1 MAKKCKIITL
11 GRVNKRIFIIL
22 IGGVFYTGI
31 LFVEQESIIFDKGN
45 NVHPI
50 IYSIMNS
57 LSLCL
62 SFIPLIIY
70 YYKTRRK
77 NKDILAF
84 RQYSLGERESFHNL
98 KPISRTEKFLWILL
112 ASVIDFFCVLFS
124 SIFWVTNDS
133 YLSTLQINI
142 IPMAIFSYLIL
153 KMKLYKHHYLC
164 IIAVIIKSIIFSI
177 IFGTFSNIQSFTK
190 EILPLIVTFITDVVS
205 CLTFVMY
212 KYFMTIKYINP
223 YKIMFFRGL
232 IESPLSIITLVITS
246 YKFKHI
252 DDFSVFKEKANIKE
266 ILILIA
272 WIIIYFL
279 YMLIF
284 FKTIEIFNPFYLYFS
299 IILSEYIVFFISI
312 ENFEIWQIICTI
324 FLMLLCSFMILV
336 FVEII
341 ELNFCGLSKMTKDSI
356 ELRAR
361 FDSMVSEDND
371 INDIK
376 DINNC
381 CDDDETYIDL
391 KDYTFDVDQTKEKK
405 ANSDNKVE
413 NN

>member
-11 GRVNKRIFIIL
+11 GRVNKSIFIIL
-22 IGGVFYTGI
+22 LGGVVYTGL
-31 LFVEQESIIFDKGN
+31 LFVEQQSIIFDGEK

-62 SFIPLIIY
+62 SFILIIIY
-70 YYKTRRK
+70 YYKTRRQ
-77 NKDILAF
+77 NKDILVV
-84 RQYSLGERESFHNL
+84 RQYTLGERESIPNL
-98 KPISRTEKFLWILL
+98 HPISRTEKFLWILL
-112 ASVIDFFCVLFS
+112 ASVIDFFCLIFS
-124 SIFWVTNDS
+124 SIFWVTSDS

-164 IIAVIIKSIIFSI
+164 IIAVIIKSIICSI
-177 IFGTFSNIQSFTK
+177 MFGTFNNIQSFTK
-190 EILPLIVTFITDVVS
+190 EILPLIVTFITDIVS
-205 CLTFVMY
+205 CLTYVMY
-212 KYFMTIKYINP
+212 KYFMVIKYINP
-223 YKIMFFRGL
+223 YKIMFCRGI
-232 IESPLSIITLVITS
+232 IESILSIITLVITS
-246 YKFKHI
+246 NKFKHI
-252 DDFSVFKEKANIKE
+252 DDFSVFKEKANAKE
-266 ILILIA
+266 IFILIA
-272 WIIIYFL
+272 WVIIYFL

-312 ENFEIWQIICTI
+312 EDYAIWQIICSI
-324 FLMLLCSFMILV
+324 LLMLLCTFMILV

-341 ELNFCGLSKMTKDSI
+341 ELNFCGLSKMTKENI

-361 FDSMVSEDND
+361 LDSIVGDEND

-381 CDDDETYIDL
+381 CDDDETFIDL

-405 ANSDNKVE
+405 ANPDN
-413 NN
+413 